1 VVVARVG
8 VGRTVQLKP
17 GQKVVMSDN
26 ILTGPR
32 QPGIPVLR
40 MTPVVLGKNV
50 VNVPASCS

>member
-1 VVVARVG
+1 VVVVRVG

-32 QPGIPVLR
+32 PDERGVGFR
-40 MTPVVLGKNV
+40 DD
-50 VNVPASCS
+50 